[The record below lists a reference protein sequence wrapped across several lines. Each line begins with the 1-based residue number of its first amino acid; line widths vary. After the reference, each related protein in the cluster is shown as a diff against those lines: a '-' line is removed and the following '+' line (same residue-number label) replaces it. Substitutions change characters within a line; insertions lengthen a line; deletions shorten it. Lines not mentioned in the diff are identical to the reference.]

1 MDINGNAALRYGG
14 EDDRRARNVRVAGS
28 GTRNSTNRD
37 ERGTPSNAI
46 KLGRFDSGSIYGA
59 LDILGSRC
67 VTEKY
72 ISGGCVVVSSD
83 SLFCRNSVMYEDYVL
98 GWLSMTKQIA
108 D

>member
-1 MDINGNAALRYGG
+1 
-14 EDDRRARNVRVAGS
+14 
-28 GTRNSTNRD
+28 
-37 ERGTPSNAI
+37 
-46 KLGRFDSGSIYGA
+46 
-59 LDILGSRC
+59 

-83 SLFCRNSVMYEDYVL
+83 SLFCRNSVMYEDYVP